1 MEIVNREQR
10 LHGWDDEKIYF
21 GDDETRKEW
30 CVTDE
35 VELYN
40 ELLEI
45 CIEYFKKKGRETK
58 K

>member
-21 GDDETRKEW
+21 RDDETRKEW